1 MGWGDEGQ
9 PIGRKNLE
17 AIKLVPM
24 LDFKVITRKVH
35 FNKVLESCHSDLTSR
50 PPPPKKTT
58 KNWGQTQESVCQEGG
73 LHSCKACFRNG
84 TKFSAACCVKLV
96 EFYKPLK
103 PSVQNTPWNK
113 VCEM

>member
-24 LDFKVITRKVH
+24 LDFKVITRKVN

-50 PPPPKKTT
+50 PPPPPKKNNKKLGSNTR
-58 KNWGQTQESVCQEGG
+58 ERVSGG
-73 LHSCKACFRNG
+73 R
-84 TKFSAACCVKLV
+84 SA
-96 EFYKPLK
+96 
-103 PSVQNTPWNK
+103 
-113 VCEM
+113 

>member
-24 LDFKVITRKVH
+24 LDFKVIARKVH

-50 PPPPKKTT
+50 PPPQKKQQKTGV
-58 KNWGQTQESVCQEGG
+58 KHKRACVRREVCIAARPVLGMGQNFQQPV
-73 LHSCKACFRNG
+73 
-84 TKFSAACCVKLV
+84 V
-96 EFYKPLK
+96 
-103 PSVQNTPWNK
+103 
-113 VCEM
+113 